1 MHWGT
6 RAETMDIVHADGWT
20 RSAADVILDS
30 RRTRQTGF
38 RLPVNCVRRVSL
50 SHQIAHFLTSANFAR
65 AIAAAEVR
73 FSTLSFTKM
82 RWTCLQIVPV
92 QALRIT
98 PIS

>member
-1 MHWGT
+1 M
-6 RAETMDIVHADGWT
+6 AY
-20 RSAADVILDS
+20 
-30 RRTRQTGF
+30 
-38 RLPVNCVRRVSL
+38 
-50 SHQIAHFLTSANFAR
+50 FLASANVAR